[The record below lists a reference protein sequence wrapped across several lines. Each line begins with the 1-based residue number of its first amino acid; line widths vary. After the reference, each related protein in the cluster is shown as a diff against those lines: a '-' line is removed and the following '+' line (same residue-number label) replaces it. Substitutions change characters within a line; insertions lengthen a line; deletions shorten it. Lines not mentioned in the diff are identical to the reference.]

1 MQVEGYRASFSVESS
16 QHLPDQAG
24 STPLHALPITQLA
37 GVGAALAKKLE
48 KLHIYTL
55 QDALLHLP
63 SSYQDRTR
71 VTVIGRLRPFQ
82 RAVIE
87 GEVQSAE
94 VKQGRKT
101 SFFVRINDGTGTLG
115 LRYYFVATSLKRTYE
130 KGAHVRVI
138 GEVRLG
144 QSGLEMY
151 HPEYLTP
158 QECQLQVKDQL
169 TPIYPTTEGVSQQR
183 LRQLINACLS
193 YLDQHRVDELIPKE
207 WFPDEL
213 HIPLVDAIKRLHS
226 PNRALE
232 PNHLLDGSDVSVQ
245 RLALEELVAQQ
256 VTLRRIKQ
264 TSKHHQ
270 AQPCPQSQS
279 LQQALTANLPFELTQ
294 AQRRVA
300 EEIAK
305 DVSQD
310 KPMLRLL
317 QGDVGS
323 GKTLVAALA
332 ALQCIEA
339 GFQVALMA
347 PTELLAQQHYH
358 NFCQWLEPLGVSLAL
373 MNGKLKG
380 KQRQSVLE
388 QLQAGSLPLVIGTH
402 ALFQQDVVFKQLVL
416 VIIDEQHRF
425 GVHQRVQLAEKGQ
438 RGMPHQLIMTATPIP
453 RTLAMSAY
461 ADLDTSVID
470 EMPKGRKP
478 IQTSVLSDQ
487 RREQVVARLKASCLQ
502 GHQAYWVC
510 TLIEESEALTLQ
522 AAEDSFLWLQ
532 QALPELRLGLVH
544 GRMKTTEKN
553 ATMAQF
559 KAGELQVLVATTV
572 IEVGVD
578 VPNANIM
585 VIENPERLGLAQLHQ
600 LRGRIGRGQ
609 ADSFCVLLYKRPLS
623 QIARERLEVIRATQD
638 GFAIAEKD
646 LELRGPG
653 EVLGTRQTG
662 LAQFK
667 VADLVR
673 DQWLLEAAGKIGNKM
688 LTLPQKTQNALVD
701 RWVKHTERF
710 AKA

>member
-1 MQVEGYRASFSVESS
+1 MKSS
-16 QHLPDQAG
+16 QQQGKAEPI
-24 STPLHALPITQLA
+24 PLHALPITQLT
-37 GVGAALAKKLE
+37 GVGASLAKKLE
-48 KLHIYTL
+48 KLHIHTV

-63 SSYQDRTR
+63 SSYQDRNRITA
-71 VTVIGRLRPFQ
+71 IGLLRPFQ

-94 VKQGRKT
+94 IKQGRKT

-115 LRYYFVATSLKRTYE
+115 LRYYFVAATLKRTYE
-130 KGAHVRVI
+130 KGARVRVT

-158 QECQLQVKDQL
+158 QEYRLQTQDQL
-169 TPIYPTTEGVSQQR
+169 TPIYPTTDGLSQQR
-183 LRQLINACLS
+183 LRQLMNACLD
-193 YLDQHRVDELIPKE
+193 YLTQHSVDELVPRD
-207 WFPDEL
+207 WLPQAL
-213 HIPLVDAIKRLHS
+213 HIPLVDAIKRLHVPS
-226 PNRALE
+226 RTLE
-232 PNHLLDGSDVSVQ
+232 PNRLLDGTDTGIQ
-245 RLALEELVAQQ
+245 RLALEELVAHQ
-256 VTLRRIKQ
+256 VTLKRIKQ
-264 TSKHHQ
+264 TAKDYQ
-270 AQPCPQSQS
+270 ARVCPHSQRFQPG
-279 LQQALTANLPFELTQ
+279 LMAHLPFELTQ

-300 EEIAK
+300 KEIGV
-305 DVSQD
+305 DMSQN

-358 NFCQWLEPLGVSLAL
+358 NFHEWLEPLGVSLAL
-373 MNGKLKG
+373 VNGKLKG
-380 KQRQSVLE
+380 KQRQLIME
-388 QLQAGSLPLVIGTH
+388 QLATGSLPLVIGTH
-402 ALFQQDVVFKQLVL
+402 ALFQNDVIFKQLVL

-438 RGMPHQLIMTATPIP
+438 GGMPHQLIMTATPIP

-470 EMPKGRKP
+470 EMPAGRKP
-478 IQTSVLSDQ
+478 VQTSVLSDQ
-487 RREQVVARLKASCLQ
+487 RREQVVARLKANCLQ

-510 TLIEESEALTLQ
+510 TLIEESETLTLQ

-544 GRMKTTEKN
+544 GRMKTAEKN
-553 ATMAQF
+553 TTMAQF

-609 ADSFCVLLYKRPLS
+609 ANSFCVLLYKRPLS
-623 QIARERLEVIRATQD
+623 QVARERLEVIRANHD

-673 DQWLLEAAGKIGNKM
+673 DQELLEVAGNIGNKM
-688 LTLPQKTQNALVD
+688 LSLPKKIQNALVD